1 MFKYALVLVLV
12 LFTFTSVQGF
22 GCSNNEHGSI
32 CGSYKEP
39 ECYRHFYTPSA
50 IECIQRLRPGCRCDK
65 GYVRNPHSKQCVQKI
80 ECLAAT
86 ARGLGWSAQNWI
98 DQILI

>member
-22 GCSNNEHGSI
+22 GCPTNEHCSI
-32 CGSYKEP
+32 CGTYKEP
-39 ECYRHFYTPSA
+39 ECYRHLYLPSA
-50 IECIQRLRPGCRCDK
+50 IECIRRFRPGCRCDK
-65 GYVRNPHSKQCVQKI
+65 GYVRNPHSKECVIKSQC
-80 ECLAAT
+80 LLST
-86 ARGLGWSAQNWI
+86 ARGLGSGVQSWV